1 MQKDSLNKFKYS
13 VLYLLAVHIGAL
25 LLFFTL
31 RLVLFLH
38 INYDFAPEIA
48 ASPLI
53 QAKAFLIGLWYDN
66 VIACY
71 ILALPLIVF
80 WVSSLLNRSSVCLF
94 RIANVWFIVLYSLA
108 FLISTANVPYF
119 EYFFKIINS
128 SIFEWFSYGT
138 QTFGMVT
145 GEKTYMQAFLL
156 FLALAVV
163 FAIYVVLLSRCMRKK
178 IKPGRDS
185 NTLSAFLKTF
195 VLGAVLGALCFLGIR
210 GRTGY
215 NPIKVSGAYYCSDP
229 FLNQLGINPAFNL
242 LNSVRDDN
250 RSENKQLELM
260 DDGKA
265 LSMAIEF
272 LDPSRELTPDASIL
286 LETSTSPL
294 QTSVGSFYCDS
305 ISPFAGRNIVIV
317 FMESMSMN
325 LTGAVRKEAT
335 LTPAIDSLW
344 RNSLHFS
351 NFYSAGIHTNHGM
364 YSSLYSFPS
373 IMKRNAMKGSVIP
386 QYSGLP
392 TELKR
397 MGYRNLFFM
406 THESQYDNM
415 NGFFR
420 TNGFDEIYA
429 QENYPSDKVV
439 NSFGVQDDFLYSY
452 ALPVLDA
459 RAAEGRPFFAVL
471 LSISNHPPYVLP
483 DWFKAKSSD
492 IEDAIVEYAD
502 HSIEQFMK
510 DAASKDWFDNTI
522 FVFLGDHGKMVG
534 SADCEVP
541 TSYNHVPLMIYG
553 TGIEAMEIDSFC
565 GQIDLAPTLLGMLG
579 AEYMKN
585 NFGVDVLHN
594 QRPCIY
600 YGSDNMIAA
609 RSSDKLFIYSP
620 ENSMEY
626 RYDIDSEG
634 KLSFSSD
641 EEKFKPLKEY
651 CFSMLQST
659 EYLVHKGLTIVD
671 YGQSSNNL

>member
-1 MQKDSLNKFKYS
+1 MQKDVLNKFKYS
-13 VLYLLAVHIGAL
+13 ISYLLAVHAGAL
-25 LLFFTL
+25 LVFSVLRYLLF
-31 RLVLFLH
+31 VH
-38 INYDFAPEIA
+38 ISYDFVPEA
-48 ASPLI
+48 ADSWQI
-53 QAKAFLIGLWYDN
+53 KVKAFLIGLWFDN

-71 ILALPLIVF
+71 ILALPLVVF
-80 WVSSLLNRSSVCLF
+80 WISSLLNWSSKWLF
-94 RIANVWFIVLYSLA
+94 RAANIWFIAFYSVA
-108 FLISTANVPYF
+108 FLISTANIPYF

-138 QTFGMVT
+138 QTVGMVT
-145 GEKTYMQAFLL
+145 GEKTYMQAFFV
-156 FLALAVV
+156 FLAVAVI
-163 FAIYVVLLSRCMRKK
+163 FAIYVILLSRWMRRK
-178 IKPGRDS
+178 INPGREQS
-185 NTLSAFLKTF
+185 SWSAIVTVFLA
-195 VLGAVLGALCFLGIR
+195 GAVLSGLCFFGIR

-215 NPIKVSGAYYCSDP
+215 NPLKVSGAYYCSDP

-242 LNSVRDDN
+242 LNSIRDDN
-250 RSENKQLELM
+250 RSENRQLELM
-260 DDGKA
+260 DNEQALATAARLLGIPDEGK
-265 LSMAIEF
+265 SG
-272 LDPSRELTPDASIL
+272 
-286 LETSTSPL
+286 TSPL
-294 QTSVGSFYCDS
+294 QTRVSSFYSDS

-325 LTGAVRKEAT
+325 LTGAVRGENS

-344 RNSLHFS
+344 RNSMHFT

-364 YSSLYSFPS
+364 YSTLYSFPA

-386 QYSGLP
+386 KYSGLP
-392 TELKR
+392 TELKKL
-397 MGYRNLFFM
+397 GYRNLFFM

-429 QENYPSDKVV
+429 QEDYPNDKVV

-459 RAAEGRPFFAVL
+459 RAAEGNPFLAVL

-483 DWFKAKSSD
+483 EWFKPVSSD

-502 HSIEQFMK
+502 FSIKQLM
-510 DAASKDWFDNTI
+510 AQASTRDWFSNTI
-522 FVFLGDHGKMVG
+522 FIFLGDHGKMVG

-553 TGIEAMEIDSFC
+553 KGIEPEEISTFC

-579 AEYMKN
+579 VDYVKN
-585 NFGVDVLHN
+585 NFGLDILHN
-594 QRPCIY
+594 PRPCIY

-609 RSSDKLFIYSP
+609 RSADKLFIYSP

-626 RYDIDSEG
+626 RYEVSPEG
-634 KLSFSSD
+634 KLSFTDSD
-641 EEKFKPLKEY
+641 EGFEYLREY

-659 EYLVHKGLTIVD
+659 EYLVHKGLTTVD
-671 YGQSSNNL
+671 

>member
-1 MQKDSLNKFKYS
+1 MQKDVLNKFKYS
-13 VLYLLAVHIGAL
+13 ITYLLAVHAGAL
-25 LLFFTL
+25 LIFSVLRYLLF
-31 RLVLFLH
+31 VH
-38 INYDFAPEIA
+38 INYDFAPDIA
-48 ASPLI
+48 SSWQI
-53 QAKAFLIGLWYDN
+53 KAKAFLIGLWFDN

-71 ILALPLIVF
+71 ILALPLVVF
-80 WVSSLLNRSSVCLF
+80 WISSLLNWSSRWLF
-94 RIANVWFIVLYSLA
+94 RAANIWFIAFYSVA
-108 FLISTANVPYF
+108 FLISTANIPYF

-138 QTFGMVT
+138 QTVGMVT
-145 GEKTYMQAFLL
+145 GEKTYMQAFLV
-156 FLALAVV
+156 FLAVAVIFV
-163 FAIYVVLLSRCMRKK
+163 IYVILLSQWMRRK
-178 IKPGRDS
+178 INPGREQS
-185 NTLSAFLKTF
+185 SWSAIATVFLA
-195 VLGAVLGALCFLGIR
+195 GAVLSGLCFFGIR

-229 FLNQLGINPAFNL
+229 FLNQLGINPVFNL

-250 RSENKQLELM
+250 RSENRQLELM
-260 DDGKA
+260 DNGQA
-265 LSMAIEF
+265 LTTAAGLLGVSSADTSEIPSSGSIE
-272 LDPSRELTPDASIL
+272 LK
-286 LETSTSPL
+286 TSPL
-294 QTSVGSFYCDS
+294 QTKVSSFYSDS

-325 LTGAVRKEAT
+325 LTGAVRGENS

-344 RNSLHFS
+344 RNSMHFT

-364 YSSLYSFPS
+364 YSTLYSFPA

-386 QYSGLP
+386 RYSGLP
-392 TELKR
+392 TELKKL
-397 MGYRNLFFM
+397 GYTNLFFM

-415 NGFFR
+415 NAFFR

-429 QENYPSDKVV
+429 QEDYPSDKVV

-459 RAAEGRPFFAVL
+459 RASEGKPFLAVL

-483 DWFKAKSSD
+483 EWFKSKNSD

-502 HSIEQFMK
+502 SSIRQLMEQAGK
-510 DAASKDWFDNTI
+510 REWFNNTI

-553 TGIEAMEIDSFC
+553 RGIEAEEITSFC
-565 GQIDLAPTLLGMLG
+565 GQIDVAPTLLGMLG
-579 AEYMKN
+579 ADYVKN
-585 NFGVDVLHN
+585 NFGLDILHDP
-594 QRPCIY
+594 RPCIY

-609 RSSDKLFIYSP
+609 RSADKLFIYSP

-626 RYDIDSEG
+626 RYDIAPNGS
-634 KLSFSSD
+634 LAFSASD
-641 EEKFKPLKEY
+641 EGFASLREY

-659 EYLVHKGLTIVD
+659 EYLVHKGLTTVD
-671 YGQSSNNL
+671 

>member
-1 MQKDSLNKFKYS
+1 MQKDVLNKFKYS
-13 VLYLLAVHIGAL
+13 ITYLLAVHAGAL
-25 LLFFTL
+25 LVFSVLRYLLFA
-31 RLVLFLH
+31 H
-38 INYDFAPEIA
+38 ISYDFVPEA
-48 ASPLI
+48 ADSWQI
-53 QAKAFLIGLWYDN
+53 KAKAFLIGLWFDN

-71 ILALPLIVF
+71 ILALPLVVF
-80 WVSSLLNRSSVCLF
+80 WISSLLNWSSKWLF
-94 RIANVWFIVLYSLA
+94 RAANIWFITFYSVA
-108 FLISTANVPYF
+108 FLISTANIPYF

-138 QTFGMVT
+138 QTVGMVT
-145 GEKTYMQAFLL
+145 GEKTYMQAFLV
-156 FLALAVV
+156 FLAVAVI
-163 FAIYVVLLSRCMRKK
+163 FAIYVILLSRWMRRK
-178 IKPGRDS
+178 INPGREQS
-185 NTLSAFLKTF
+185 SWSAIVAVFLAGTVLS
-195 VLGAVLGALCFLGIR
+195 GLCFFGIR

-250 RSENKQLELM
+250 RSENRQLELM
-260 DDGKA
+260 DNEQALATAARLLGIPDEGK
-265 LSMAIEF
+265 SG
-272 LDPSRELTPDASIL
+272 
-286 LETSTSPL
+286 TSPL
-294 QTSVGSFYCDS
+294 QTRVSSFYSDS

-325 LTGAVRKEAT
+325 LTGVVRGENS

-344 RNSLHFS
+344 RNSMHFT

-364 YSSLYSFPS
+364 YSTLYSFPA

-386 QYSGLP
+386 KYSGLP
-392 TELKR
+392 TELKKL
-397 MGYRNLFFM
+397 GYRNLFFM

-429 QENYPSDKVV
+429 QEDYPNDKVV

-459 RAAEGRPFFAVL
+459 RAAEGNPFFAVL

-483 DWFKAKSSD
+483 EWFKPVSSD

-502 HSIEQFMK
+502 FSIKQLM
-510 DAASKDWFDNTI
+510 AQASSRDWFSNTI
-522 FVFLGDHGKMVG
+522 FIFLGDHGKMVG

-553 TGIEAMEIDSFC
+553 NGIEPAEISTFC
-565 GQIDLAPTLLGMLG
+565 GQIDLAPTILGMLG
-579 AEYMKN
+579 VDYVKN
-585 NFGVDVLHN
+585 NFGLDILHN
-594 QRPCIY
+594 PRPCIY

-609 RSSDKLFIYSP
+609 RSADRLFIYSP

-626 RYDIDSEG
+626 RYEVSPEG
-634 KLSFSSD
+634 RLSFTDSD
-641 EEKFKPLKEY
+641 EGFEYLREY

-659 EYLVHKGLTIVD
+659 EYLVHKGLTVVD
-671 YGQSSNNL
+671 